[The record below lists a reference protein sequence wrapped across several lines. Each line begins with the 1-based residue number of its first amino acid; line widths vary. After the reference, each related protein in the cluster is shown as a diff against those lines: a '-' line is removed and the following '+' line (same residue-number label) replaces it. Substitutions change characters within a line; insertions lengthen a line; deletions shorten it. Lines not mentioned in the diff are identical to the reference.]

1 MVTSRS
7 WRRSFEGEW
16 NSTGRPV
23 AFSILLS
30 LVWSI
35 TMSLSDQLKNF
46 KKSMSASTLV
56 GVKRTATQSTSAAD
70 APPTP
75 KYGGITN
82 NTRAAFESSQP
93 HPKKKTKK
101 APGTWKNERSWNCT
115 AYPYYRPFCNVVV
128 YSQPANTGTGQHLM
142 SQLYTVIQFLK
153 VYPYNLDVLFERKLL
168 ARTFGISVRTY
179 YVGTWYST
187 INHQHSFPHRRRYCQ
202 QRWALGQTCT

>member
-1 MVTSRS
+1 MSSERQRRAPALQTHHRPQNMVALRTIRGQHL
-7 WRRSFEGEW
+7 RVVNRIQ
-16 NSTGRPV
+16 R
-23 AFSILLS
+23 
-30 LVWSI
+30 
-35 TMSLSDQLKNF
+35 
-46 KKSMSASTLV
+46 
-56 GVKRTATQSTSAAD
+56 KR
-70 APPTP
+70 
-75 KYGGITN
+75 
-82 NTRAAFESSQP
+82 
-93 HPKKKTKK
+93 PKKHLVL
-101 APGTWKNERSWNCT
+101 ERMRDLWNCT

-153 VYPYNLDVLFERKLL
+153 VYPYNLDVLFESKLL